1 MAPNKKLPVDEKKRR
16 EILSTALD
24 IFVQQGYFAAKGID
38 IADALEISEN
48 ELFSYFETKEDLLH
62 TVVAEAVH
70 ILFDGIDPNEDG
82 ELQEVELLFFI
93 NDYFDSIEKHL
104 GFFKQFYALRLQPG
118 VVPLYK
124 QELDVIV
131 SHKFDVL
138 NEYFSQTGAL
148 DPEMETEFLTSMLE
162 GIAINFVLE
171 PEGYPIDAMQ
181 QKVLNMYITKAEH
194 EE

>member
-138 NEYFSQTGAL
+138 NEYFSQSGAL
-148 DPEMETEFLTSMLE
+148 DPEMETEFLISMLE

-171 PEGYPIDAMQ
+171 PEGYAIDAMQ

>member
-1 MAPNKKLPVDEKKRR
+1 MAPNKKLPDDVDKRR
-16 EILSTALD
+16 EILSTALE
-24 IFVQQGYFAAKGID
+24 IFVKEGYFSTTGASIAKAIV
-38 IADALEISEN
+38 ISEK

-62 TVVAEAVH
+62 TIVEEAVH
-70 ILFDGIDPNEDG
+70 LLFDGIDPNEDG

-93 NDYFDSIEKHL
+93 NDYFDSVEKNL
-104 GFFKQFYALRLQPG
+104 KFFKLFYALRLQPG

-124 QELDVIV
+124 QELDEIV
-131 SHKFDVL
+131 SMKFDVL
-138 NEYFSQTGAL
+138 NEYFSQSGAA

-162 GIAINFVLE
+162 GIAMNFVLE

-181 QKVLNMYITKAEH
+181 QKVLNMYVKKAEY

>member
-1 MAPNKKLPVDEKKRR
+1 MAPNKKLPDDADKRR
-16 EILSTALD
+16 EILSTALE
-24 IFVQQGYFAAKGID
+24 IFVKEGYFSATGASIAKAIV
-38 IADALEISEN
+38 ISEK

-62 TVVAEAVH
+62 TIVEEAVH
-70 ILFDGIDPNEDG
+70 LLYDGIDPNEDG

-93 NDYFDSIEKHL
+93 NDYFDSVEKSL
-104 GFFKQFYALRLQPG
+104 KFFKLFYALRLQPG

-124 QELDVIV
+124 QELDEIV
-131 SHKFDVL
+131 SMKFDVL
-138 NEYFSQTGAL
+138 NEYFSQSGAA

-162 GIAINFVLE
+162 GIAMNFVLE

-181 QKVLNMYITKAEH
+181 QKVLNMYVKKAEY